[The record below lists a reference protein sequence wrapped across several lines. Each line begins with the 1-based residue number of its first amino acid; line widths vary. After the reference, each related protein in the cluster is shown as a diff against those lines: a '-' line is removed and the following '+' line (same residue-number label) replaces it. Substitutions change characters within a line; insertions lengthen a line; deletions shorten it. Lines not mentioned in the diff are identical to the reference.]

1 MLMLLAARSAVAWI
15 CIVFGLLIFL
25 GYRYL
30 RGRRRTFDRMRRR
43 LEEAD
48 ERCSFALATARSA
61 GQELTALKLT
71 HERLKSGA
79 PCNWSDAAPC
89 WLQPGRRGPVDG
101 AVAVG
106 VHSIVCPD
114 AAREIRWRCSTGL
127 VREAEPL

>member
-1 MLMLLAARSAVAWI
+1 MWMLLAARSAVAWI

-25 GYRYL
+25 GHRFI

-71 HERLKSGA
+71 HERLRSA
-79 PCNWSDAAPC
+79 HARCAVQLERCRSLLASARTARA
-89 WLQPGRRGPVDG
+89 RR
-101 AVAVG
+101 
-106 VHSIVCPD
+106 
-114 AAREIRWRCSTGL
+114 RCSRRRRSL
-127 VREAEPL
+127 DRVS